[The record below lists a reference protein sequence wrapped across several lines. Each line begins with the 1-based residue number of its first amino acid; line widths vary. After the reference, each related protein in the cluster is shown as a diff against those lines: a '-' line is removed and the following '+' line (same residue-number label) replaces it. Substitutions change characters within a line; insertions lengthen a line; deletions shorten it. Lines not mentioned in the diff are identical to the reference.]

1 MGYLRWP
8 TLVISAVAPLDV
20 SHGLEWAMGTGPW
33 GGGNRS
39 RSQHR
44 PSGPGARNSNP
55 PGRKKYKCVQVKL
68 IELGLC
74 LEIAIDTFEST
85 FSIPSGVATARPEV
99 YLFAKDAVS
108 SSKVGRRRIS
118 SAKIPSD
125 IDLAVVLIQ
134 FIRASWLKTASSP
147 LNFVQSTVNSAL
159 DRLTEGFAFAD
170 DF

>member
-108 SSKVGRRRIS
+108 SSKVGRR
-118 SAKIPSD
+118 D
-125 IDLAVVLIQ
+125 IGCRGFPLLRSQKRRRKRNGLTAGIFAV
-134 FIRASWLKTASSP
+134 TE
-147 LNFVQSTVNSAL
+147 STVNSAL